1 MKRRSAIIMLCIVVA
16 VVIAPVSVL
25 LAQVA
30 IAKMTGAMVTKI
42 DLVLLKIV
50 NYIRSEAY

>member
-1 MKRRSAIIMLCIVVA
+1 MKRRNAITMLGIVVA

-25 LAQVA
+25 LAQEA

-42 DLVLLKIV
+42 DLVLLKNV
-50 NYIRSEAY
+50 NYIISEAY

>member
-1 MKRRSAIIMLCIVVA
+1 MKRRNAITMLGIVVA

-25 LAQVA
+25 LAQEA

-42 DLVLLKIV
+42 DLVLLKNV
-50 NYIRSEAY
+50 NYIMSEAY